1 MPETEA
7 PRELA
12 IEKSKHPFYDKLKKG
27 EYLPEFKGQEMVYL
41 FAMAMAYGVYHKKRK
56 PLKGF
61 QRSVSRSFMEKEF
74 GWLIKAVAISV
85 SEEGVDVIP
94 DQANIYKIAEEYA
107 NGGIELIERQ
117 LKSFK
122 PGEFE
127 NEMEMELN
135 LFMEECLSKKSDDEK
150 KDIITHVNSEI
161 EIRVNIFEKGLRR
174 FIDQK
179 LRERNEK
186 YWDDINVDF
195 KKSVD
200 DRIQDHLNKNPSF
213 KREEINPLDFFFLFD
228 YFRMMKENWDIFK
241 PVFRSRT
248 ELEKHIQNINELRN
262 CLKHLREPTETA
274 EKMGEASLI
283 WFEKILKE
291 D

>member
-1 MPETEA
+1 MLETEA

-12 IEKSKHPFYDKLKKG
+12 IEKSKHPFYEELKKG

-41 FAMAMAYGVYHKKRK
+41 FAMAMAYGVYHQKRK
-56 PLKGF
+56 PLKRL
-61 QRSVSRSFMEKEF
+61 QRSITRSFMEKEF
-74 GWLIKAVAISV
+74 GWLIKAIAISV
-85 SEEGVDVIP
+85 SEDGVEIIP
-94 DQANIYKIAEEYA
+94 DQATIYKIAEEYA
-107 NGGIELIERQ
+107 NGGMDLIEQQ

-135 LFMEECLSKKSDDEK
+135 SFMQDCALNTPGERNQE
-150 KDIITHVNSEI
+150 IIANVNSEI
-161 EIRVNIFEKGLRR
+161 EIRVNIFEMVLRK

-179 LRERNEK
+179 LTEK
-186 YWDDINVDF
+186 NKNYWDSVNKEF
-195 KKSVD
+195 KKGIE

-213 KREEINPLDFFFLFD
+213 KREEINHFEFFFLFD
-228 YFRMMKENWDIFK
+228 YLKLMKENWDVFK
-241 PVFRSRT
+241 PIFRSRT
-248 ELEKHIQNINELRN
+248 ELEKHIQNVNELRN
-262 CLKHLREPTETA
+262 CLKHLREPTETD

-291 D
+291 N

>member
-1 MPETEA
+1 MLETDA

-12 IEKSKHPFYDKLKKG
+12 IEKSQHPFYEKLKKG
-27 EYLPEFKGQEMVYL
+27 DYLPEFKGQEMVYL

-56 PLKGF
+56 PLKGL
-61 QRSVSRSFMEKEF
+61 QRSISRSFMDKEF
-74 GWLIKAVAISV
+74 GWLLKAVAISV
-85 SEEGVDVIP
+85 SEEGIDVIS
-94 DQANIYKIAEEYA
+94 DNAKIYKIAEEYA
-107 NGGIELIERQ
+107 NGGMTLIESQ

-135 LFMEECLSKKSDDEK
+135 SFMQDRAIDQSDNPE
-150 KDIITHVNSEI
+150 IIANLNTEI
-161 EIRVNIFEKGLRR
+161 EIRLNIFEKGLRK
-174 FIDQK
+174 FIDEQ
-179 LRERNEK
+179 LTEK
-186 YWDDINVDF
+186 NQDYWKYASQEI
-195 KKSVD
+195 KRGIEE
-200 DRIQDHLNKNPSF
+200 RIQEYLNKNPNF
-213 KREEINPLDFFFLFD
+213 NRDDINHFEFFFLFD
-228 YFRMMKENWDIFK
+228 YLKLMKENWETFK

-262 CLKHLREPTETA
+262 CLKHLREPTETV

-291 D
+291 N